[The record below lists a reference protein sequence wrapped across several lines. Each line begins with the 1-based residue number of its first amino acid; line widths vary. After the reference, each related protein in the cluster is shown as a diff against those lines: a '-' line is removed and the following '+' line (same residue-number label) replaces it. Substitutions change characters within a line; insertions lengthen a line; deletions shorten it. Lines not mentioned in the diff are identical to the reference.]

1 MSHHIMSYTLC
12 QDYPYNQFTFIQKK
26 KKLNT
31 LYITQTNLQTL
42 NNQHSSLMII
52 NLHLYT
58 KLGHPVY
65 GQGRAI
71 FEKEESHR
79 HEGDE
84 KRGKKGGV
92 TKRSVTEVIR
102 VVQVARTKGPF
113 YYRVPLSSHGRFE
126 NSSVSRVAIIF
137 SLLFPLP
144 SSI

>member
-1 MSHHIMSYTLC
+1 
-12 QDYPYNQFTFIQKK
+12 
-26 KKLNT
+26 
-31 LYITQTNLQTL
+31 
-42 NNQHSSLMII
+42 MII

-144 SSI
+144 SSIQESLLIYVVLHLTGPPPLTVSPAQGSAWPPETAWFHA

>member
-1 MSHHIMSYTLC
+1 M
-12 QDYPYNQFTFIQKK
+12 
-26 KKLNT
+26 KLG
-31 LYITQTNLQTL
+31 
-42 NNQHSSLMII
+42 
-52 NLHLYT
+52 
-58 KLGHPVY
+58 GHPVY

-84 KRGKKGGV
+84 KRGKGGV

-113 YYRVPLSSHGRFE
+113 YYRVPLSSHARFE

-137 SLLFPLP
+137 SLVFSPLDLGESANLCRAALNGSSSRARKRVASGNGVVPCVTCTWTIFSLDVLFVLVR
-144 SSI
+144 SCESESR